1 MQVQNLT
8 KVVRSKDLLLK
19 VEGHSVTTA
28 MSDGEL
34 IKSQKWSVGGHDWQI
49 DWRPKNHWA
58 GRHRPVT
65 LNLVLLSE
73 ARGGDVKAK
82 LTCRLVDPTGRLKP
96 SKEKSLSHKFYKSGD
111 YSNPLEATSRED
123 LEASGYLVD
132 DSYTVQCSITVL
144 KGAPAAAAPS
154 NTAATAMDRGRRPDD
169 AALPSPDLHR
179 HLGELLRK
187 GTGADVTFV
196 VSGKKF
202 AAHKAILASRS
213 PVFMAELFGGMKE
226 VACQRVEVKEM
237 EPAAFKALLGFIY
250 TDTAPDLLGQNQK
263 GEDDATA
270 MAQHLLAGA
279 DRYGLDRLK
288 LICEGRLA
296 DRITVDTA
304 ATTLALA
311 EQHGCSQLKASCV
324 EFIAGY
330 LDAVLETEGY
340 KHLEASCPSVLTDI
354 IRATRRSTN

>member
-1 MQVQNLT
+1 MQNLT
-8 KVVRSKDLLLK
+8 EVARSKDLLLK
-19 VEGHSVTTA
+19 VVGHSVTMA

-34 IKSQKWSVGGHDWQI
+34 IKSKKLSVGGHDWEVH
-49 DWRPKNHWA
+49 WRPKNHWA

-73 ARGGDVKAK
+73 ALGGDVKAK
-82 LTCRLVDPTGRLKP
+82 LSCRLVDPAGRLEP
-96 SKEKSLSHKFYKSGD
+96 SEEKSISHKFYKSGD
-111 YSNPLEATSRED
+111 YSGALEVTARED
-123 LEASGYLVD
+123 LEASGYLAD
-132 DSYTVQCSITVL
+132 DSYTVQSSITVL
-144 KGAPAAAAPS
+144 KGAPAAP
-154 NTAATAMDRGRRPDD
+154 NTAATAMDRDRLPD
-169 AALPSPDLHR
+169 AALPSLDLHR
-179 HLGELLRK
+179 HLGELLQK
-187 GTGADVTFV
+187 GTGADVTFL
-196 VSGKKF
+196 VSGEEF

-226 VACQRVEVKEM
+226 AACQRIEVKDM
-237 EPAAFKALLGFIY
+237 EPAAFKALLRFIY
-250 TDTAPDLLGQNQK
+250 TDTALDLDQK
-263 GEDDATA
+263 GEDATSR
-270 MAQHLLAGA
+270 AQHLLAGA
-279 DRYGLDRLK
+279 DRYGLQRLK

-296 DRITVDTA
+296 DCITVDMA

-354 IRATRRSTN
+354 LRATRRPTN